1 MVLVF
6 SFDRIVLISLG
17 EQNPRATDCI
27 GCCTGFVGS
36 ARMNDPKDKD
46 PKADS
51 GRYATPGERR
61 SGRVG
66 FDDRGNSVW
75 EWQLE
80 TGVYSRDVNTQRLK
94 KLDLDELSIADT
106 AINKNPAGLTPEG
119 KSTEFNPYNSSPPV
133 GGGSSPYDT
142 ARAMGDKFAGKPKEQ
157 PKRTLDDMRKLSEAI
172 KKQKEG
178 EKK

>member
-1 MVLVF
+1 
-6 SFDRIVLISLG
+6 
-17 EQNPRATDCI
+17 
-27 GCCTGFVGS
+27 
-36 ARMNDPKDKD
+36 MNDPKDKD
-46 PKADS
+46 PKGDS
-51 GRYATPGERR
+51 GSYASPGEKR

-106 AINKNPAGLTPEG
+106 AINKKPTGFKPDG
-119 KSTEFNPYNSSPPV
+119 KPTSGEFNPYDRSPPI

-142 ARAMGDKFAGKPKEQ
+142 ARALGDKLADRPKEQ

-172 KKQKEG
+172 KKQKQG

>member
-1 MVLVF
+1 
-6 SFDRIVLISLG
+6 
-17 EQNPRATDCI
+17 
-27 GCCTGFVGS
+27 
-36 ARMNDPKDKD
+36 MNDPKDKD
-46 PKADS
+46 KADS
-51 GRYATPGERR
+51 GRYATPGEKR

-119 KSTEFNPYNSSPPV
+119 KSTEFNPYNSSPQV

>member
-1 MVLVF
+1 
-6 SFDRIVLISLG
+6 
-17 EQNPRATDCI
+17 
-27 GCCTGFVGS
+27 
-36 ARMNDPKDKD
+36 MNEPKDKD
-46 PKADS
+46 RKGDSAGDS
-51 GRYATPGERR
+51 GRYAAPGEKR

-106 AINKNPAGLTPEG
+106 AIHKKPTGLTPEDKPG
-119 KSTEFNPYNSSPPV
+119 TEFNPYNNAPPV

-157 PKRTLDDMRKLSEAI
+157 AKRTLDDMRKLSEAI
-172 KKQKEG
+172 KKQKQG

>member
-1 MVLVF
+1 
-6 SFDRIVLISLG
+6 
-17 EQNPRATDCI
+17 
-27 GCCTGFVGS
+27 
-36 ARMNDPKDKD
+36 MNDPKDKD
-46 PKADS
+46 RKSDS
-51 GRYATPGERR
+51 GSYATPAEKR

-106 AINKNPAGLTPEG
+106 ATHKRPTDLTPEAKPG
-119 KSTEFNPYNSSPPV
+119 TGFNPYNSSPPV

-142 ARAMGDKFAGKPKEQ
+142 ARAMGEKFAGKPKEQ
-157 PKRTLDDMRKLSEAI
+157 PKRTLDDMRQLSEAI
-172 KKQKEG
+172 KKQKQG
-178 EKK
+178 EQK

>member
-1 MVLVF
+1 
-6 SFDRIVLISLG
+6 
-17 EQNPRATDCI
+17 
-27 GCCTGFVGS
+27 
-36 ARMNDPKDKD
+36 MNDPKDKD
-46 PKADS
+46 RKSDS
-51 GRYATPGERR
+51 GRYAAPAEKR

-80 TGVYSRDVNTQRLK
+80 TGVYSRDVSTQRLK

-106 AINKNPAGLTPEG
+106 GTHKRPAGPTPESKPG
-119 KSTEFNPYNSSPPV
+119 TGFNPYNSSPPV
-133 GGGSSPYDT
+133 AGGSSPYDT

-157 PKRTLDDMRKLSEAI
+157 PKRTLDDMRQLSEAI
-172 KKQKEG
+172 KKQKQG

>member
-1 MVLVF
+1 MALIF

-17 EQNPRATDCI
+17 EQNPRETDCI

-36 ARMNDPKDKD
+36 AGMNDPKDKD

-51 GRYATPGERR
+51 GRYATPGEKR

-172 KKQKEG
+172 KKQKQG

>member
-1 MVLVF
+1 
-6 SFDRIVLISLG
+6 
-17 EQNPRATDCI
+17 
-27 GCCTGFVGS
+27 
-36 ARMNDPKDKD
+36 MNDPKDKD

-51 GRYATPGERR
+51 GRYATPGEKR

-106 AINKNPAGLTPEG
+106 AINKNPAGLTPEA
-119 KSTEFNPYNSSPPV
+119 KSTEFNPYNSSPQV